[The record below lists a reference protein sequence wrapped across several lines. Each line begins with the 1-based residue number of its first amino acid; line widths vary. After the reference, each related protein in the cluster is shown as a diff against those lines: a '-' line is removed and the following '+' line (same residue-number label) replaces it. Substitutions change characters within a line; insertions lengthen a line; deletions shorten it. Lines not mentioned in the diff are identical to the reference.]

1 MDPVTVVVDVAG
13 VRRALVAP
21 VDEHPMV
28 WHDLHRTLGV
38 GTEVEVSVPV
48 RGEPLPYPW
57 TDLAVGAGFEVDPHE
72 AGPSAEEGR
81 RRLRLRTA
89 RTLADTVGPGMRLLV
104 CGLNPSLHAADA
116 GLGFVTASNRFWPAA
131 RRAGIVSADRDPV
144 NALRSDGVGMT
155 DIVKRATPR
164 AAELSADEYRTGLQR
179 LDRLCA
185 WTCPRAVVMV
195 GLAGW
200 RAAADRSARPGRQPG
215 RLGERPVYVMPS
227 TSGLN
232 ARTSL
237 DELAEHLRRAAS
249 G

>member
-1 MDPVTVVVDVAG
+1 
-13 VRRALVAP
+13 
-21 VDEHPMV
+21 
-28 WHDLHRTLGV
+28 
-38 GTEVEVSVPV
+38 
-48 RGEPLPYPW
+48 
-57 TDLAVGAGFEVDPHE
+57 
-72 AGPSAEEGR
+72 
-81 RRLRLRTA
+81 
-89 RTLADTVGPGMRLLV
+89 
-104 CGLNPSLHAADA
+104 
-116 GLGFVTASNRFWPAA
+116 
-131 RRAGIVSADRDPV
+131 
-144 NALRSDGVGMT
+144 MT